1 MITINS
7 SLDMTPGGFP
17 TVIHRSQ
24 YDSDFSIVFTLFAR
38 TGTFSI
44 ASGTTAKVRGTKTS
58 GTGYSATASINIS
71 AQTVTVTGDQQ
82 MTAVPGR
89 NIYEV
94 VLISGTKELCSA
106 NFILDV
112 ERAALD
118 MDTITDSTVAR
129 ELDNLDQL
137 VSSAESSARRAET
150 AAASVYTNVFTDVGI
165 GEIVIMQV

>member
-7 SLDMTPGGFP
+7 LLDMTPGGLP
-17 TVIHRSQ
+17 PVIHRSQ
-24 YDSDFSIVFTLFAR
+24 YDSDFSIVFTLFAS

-58 GTGYSATASINIS
+58 GTGYSATASINVT
-71 AQTVTVTGDQQ
+71 AQTVTVTGSQQ
-82 MTAVPGR
+82 MTAVSGR

-118 MDTITDSTVAR
+118 MDTITDDTVAR
-129 ELDNLDQL
+129 ELDNLDQF
-137 VSSAESSARRAET
+137 VADAESAATRAET
-150 AAASVYTNVFTDVGI
+150 AAATFVYTDAGDGN
-165 GEIVIMQV
+165 IVIGRTT